1 VRRVSRSTTKLD
13 LTGLSVPLRSLLLD
27 PGSLT
32 RRLKALSKVQFK
44 VAVAS
49 ERWDAMTGAEAR
61 RLGMRPGQRA
71 WIREVTLHC
80 DGHAVVYARSIIP
93 ASTYRACYARLG
105 RLGTR
110 PLGELLFR
118 DRASRR
124 ADMTVFRLR
133 PGSALY
139 ERARRFGGVPAP
151 AYWGRQSV
159 FRFRGRPLL
168 VSEIF
173 LRGSLP

>member
-1 VRRVSRSTTKLD
+1 MTATLEHLLAREVSAT
-13 LTGLSVPLRSLLLD
+13 
-27 PGSLT
+27 
-32 RRLKALSKVQFK
+32 
-44 VAVAS
+44 
-49 ERWDAMTGAEAR
+49 EAR
-61 RLGMRPGQRA
+61 RLGMRPGRRA

-133 PGSALY
+133 PGSDLY
-139 ERARRFGGVPAP
+139 ERARRYGGVAAP
-151 AYWGRQSV
+151 EYWGRQSV

-173 LRGSLP
+173 LRENVP